1 MPRCPKGTRKNN
13 KTGLCEPIKNKKE
26 KIHTE
31 TEILSPQNLIK
42 TTTKVSRCPK
52 GTRKNSKTG
61 LCEPIKNKKE
71 KIYTEIL
78 SPKNTTEKIV
88 KISSSTKSPRISS
101 LSSITSQM
109 VKSHSSTKSPKVT
122 TPLSI
127 KSPKVTSRSSTKSPK
142 VTSRSSTKSPKVT
155 TPVSIKSSKIVIH
168 SPQSKESIKIINQ
181 LPSNESI
188 KLVDPLQSNDSIK
201 VINPLSSYSKKIAA
215 FDLDDTLIN
224 TKSGKKLAK
233 EMTDW
238 KLMNDKV
245 KPKLQEL
252 VKNGYS
258 IIIFTNQ
265 KGIGKSGK
273 VDEFE
278 DKIKAIKDE
287 LGVNLTA
294 YVSLK
299 DDYNRKPFPGMFEYH
314 TSQHPVDKTHS
325 FYVGDAYSSVDAFSD
340 SDYKFALNN
349 KIPFYI
355 ADNYFKEENPT
366 PYTKDIK
373 SPIEPYYGKMDET
386 KLAEIN
392 KAKYIL
398 LVSPPA
404 SGKSTFCAK
413 YLPSH
418 LRLSKDDY
426 STPKLYK
433 NAVKDAVSQGKS
445 IVFDNTHATQKSRDE
460 IISMLPKNAEV
471 LYVVRNIPKD
481 IAMYLNRYR
490 YYTTHNESKYLPD
503 IAIHVWYKNY
513 EEPTGNVI
521 HLPLVIEDKIK
532 DVYV

>member
-1 MPRCPKGTRKNN
+1 MSSPKNATETIIQQMSSETIAKVIRCPKGTRKNK
-13 KTGLCEPIKNKKE
+13 KTGDCEDIKKE
-26 KIHTE
+26 KKDI
-31 TEILSPQNLIK
+31 S
-42 TTTKVSRCPK
+42 
-52 GTRKNSKTG
+52 
-61 LCEPIKNKKE
+61 
-71 KIYTEIL
+71 
-78 SPKNTTEKIV
+78 SPKNATETIAKM
-88 KISSSTKSPRISS
+88 S
-101 LSSITSQM
+101 
-109 VKSHSSTKSPKVT
+109 SPKNAT
-122 TPLSI
+122 ETIAKMP
-127 KSPKVTSRSSTKSPK
+127 SPKNATETIAKMSSPK
-142 VTSRSSTKSPKVT
+142 NATETIAKMPSPK
-155 TPVSIKSSKIVIH
+155 
-168 SPQSKESIKIINQ
+168 
-181 LPSNESI
+181 
-188 KLVDPLQSNDSIK
+188 NDTLK

-245 KPKLQEL
+245 KPKLQDL
-252 VKNGYS
+252 VKKGYS

-265 KGIGKSGK
+265 KGVGKSGK

-287 LGVNLTA
+287 LNINLTA

-314 TSQHPVDKTHS
+314 TSQHPIDKTHS

-355 ADNYFKEENPT
+355 ADNYFNEENPT
-366 PYTKDIK
+366 PYTIPIK
-373 SPIEPYYGKMDET
+373 SPLESYYGKMDET

-404 SGKSTFCAK
+404 SGKSTFCEK
-413 YLPSH
+413 YLPNH

-426 STPKLYK
+426 ASPKLYK
-433 NAVKDAVSQGKS
+433 NAVKDAVNQDKP

-471 LYVVRNIPKD
+471 LYLVRNIPKD

-490 YYTTHNESKYLPD
+490 YYTTRNESKYLPD

-521 HLPLVIEDKIK
+521 HLPLVIENKIK

>member
-1 MPRCPKGTRKNN
+1 MHRCPKGTRKNK
-13 KTGLCEPIKNKKE
+13 KTGDCEDIKKE
-26 KIHTE
+26 KKDTPSPKETIIQMPSP
-31 TEILSPQNLIK
+31 TEII
-42 TTTKVSRCPK
+42 TKVIRCPK
-52 GTRKNSKTG
+52 GTRKNKKTG
-61 LCEPIKNKKE
+61 ECEDIKKE
-71 KIYTEIL
+71 K
-78 SPKNTTEKIV
+78 KNTPSPIETITKIPSPTETITKIPSPTET
-88 KISSSTKSPRISS
+88 ITKMPSP
-101 LSSITSQM
+101 
-109 VKSHSSTKSPKVT
+109 TK
-122 TPLSI
+122 TPLS
-127 KSPKVTSRSSTKSPK
+127 
-142 VTSRSSTKSPKVT
+142 
-155 TPVSIKSSKIVIH
+155 
-168 SPQSKESIKIINQ
+168 SKET
-181 LPSNESI
+181 L
-188 KLVDPLQSNDSIK
+188 K

-252 VKNGYS
+252 VKKGYS

-265 KGIGKSGK
+265 KGVGKSGK
-273 VDEFE
+273 FSDFE

-287 LGVNLTA
+287 LGINLTA

-325 FYVGDAYSSVDAFSD
+325 FYVGDAYSDVEAFSD

-355 ADNYFKEENPT
+355 ADNYFNEENPT
-366 PYTKDIK
+366 PYTIPIK
-373 SPIEPYYGKMDET
+373 SPLESYYGKMDET
-386 KLAEIN
+386 KLAEIT
-392 KAKYIL
+392 KAKYVL

-404 SGKSTFCAK
+404 SGKSTFCEK
-413 YLPSH
+413 YLPNH

-426 STPKLYK
+426 ATPKLYK
-433 NAVKDAVSQGKS
+433 NAVKDAVNQGKS

-460 IISMLPKNAEV
+460 IIELLPKNTEV
-471 LYVVRNIPKD
+471 LYIVRNIPKD

-490 YYTTHNESKYLPD
+490 YYTTRNESKYLPD

-532 DVYV
+532 EVYV

>member
-1 MPRCPKGTRKNN
+1 MHRCPKGTRKNK
-13 KTGLCEPIKNKKE
+13 KTGDCEDIKKE
-26 KIHTE
+26 KKDTPSPKNITE
-31 TEILSPQNLIK
+31 TIIQMPSPKN
-42 TTTKVSRCPK
+42 TTETITKVIRCPK
-52 GTRKNSKTG
+52 GTRKNKKTG
-61 LCEPIKNKKE
+61 DCEDIKKE
-71 KIYTEIL
+71 KIDMPSPKNATEPITKMP
-78 SPKNTTEKIV
+78 SPKNTTESI
-88 KISSSTKSPRISS
+88 TKMPSPKNATETITKMP
-101 LSSITSQM
+101 LSS
-109 VKSHSSTKSPKVT
+109 
-122 TPLSI
+122 
-127 KSPKVTSRSSTKSPK
+127 
-142 VTSRSSTKSPKVT
+142 
-155 TPVSIKSSKIVIH
+155 
-168 SPQSKESIKIINQ
+168 KET
-181 LPSNESI
+181 L
-188 KLVDPLQSNDSIK
+188 K
-201 VINPLSSYSKKIAA
+201 VINPLSAYSKKIAA

-265 KGIGKSGK
+265 KGVGKSGK

-287 LGVNLTA
+287 LGINLTA

-314 TSQHPVDKTHS
+314 TSQYPVDKNHS
-325 FYVGDAYSSVDAFSD
+325 FYVGDAYSNVEAFSD

-366 PYTKDIK
+366 PYTKPIK
-373 SPIEPYYGKMDET
+373 SPLEPYYGKMDET

-398 LVSPPA
+398 LVSSPA
-404 SGKSTFCAK
+404 SGKSTFCEK
-413 YLPSH
+413 YLPNH
-418 LRLSKDDY
+418 LHLSKDDY
-426 STPKLYK
+426 ATPKLYK
-433 NAVKDAVSQGKS
+433 NAVKDAVNQDKP
-445 IVFDNTHATQKSRDE
+445 IVFDNTHANQKSRDE
-460 IISMLPKNAEV
+460 TISMLPKNAEV

-490 YYTTHNESKYLPD
+490 YYTSRNESKYLPD

-521 HLPLVIEDKIK
+521 HLPLIIESEIK
-532 DVYV
+532 DIYV

>member
-1 MPRCPKGTRKNN
+1 MP
-13 KTGLCEPIKNKKE
+13 
-26 KIHTE
+26 
-31 TEILSPQNLIK
+31 
-42 TTTKVSRCPK
+42 
-52 GTRKNSKTG
+52 
-61 LCEPIKNKKE
+61 
-71 KIYTEIL
+71 
-78 SPKNTTEKIV
+78 SPKNATETI
-88 KISSSTKSPRISS
+88 IQ
-101 LSSITSQM
+101 QM
-109 VKSHSSTKSPKVT
+109 PSPKNAT
-122 TPLSI
+122 ETIAKMP
-127 KSPKVTSRSSTKSPK
+127 SPK
-142 VTSRSSTKSPKVT
+142 
-155 TPVSIKSSKIVIH
+155 
-168 SPQSKESIKIINQ
+168 
-181 LPSNESI
+181 
-188 KLVDPLQSNDSIK
+188 NDTLK
-201 VINPLSSYSKKIAA
+201 VINPLSAYSKKIAA

-245 KPKLQEL
+245 KPKLQDL
-252 VKNGYS
+252 VKKGYS

-265 KGIGKSGK
+265 KGVGKSGK

-287 LGVNLTA
+287 LNINLTA

-314 TSQHPVDKTHS
+314 TSQHPIDKTHS

-355 ADNYFKEENPT
+355 ADNYFNEENPT
-366 PYTKDIK
+366 PYTIPIK
-373 SPIEPYYGKMDET
+373 SPLESYYGKMDET

-404 SGKSTFCAK
+404 SGKSTFCEK
-413 YLPSH
+413 YLPNH

-426 STPKLYK
+426 ASPKLYK
-433 NAVKDAVSQGKS
+433 NAVKDAVNQDKP

-471 LYVVRNIPKD
+471 LYLVRNIPKD

-490 YYTTHNESKYLPD
+490 YYTTRNESKYLPD

-521 HLPLVIEDKIK
+521 HLPLVIENKIK

>member
-1 MPRCPKGTRKNN
+1 MSSPKNITETIAKVIRCPKGTRKNK
-13 KTGLCEPIKNKKE
+13 KTGDCEDIKKE
-26 KIHTE
+26 KKDISSPKNATE
-31 TEILSPQNLIK
+31 TIAKMSSPKNATETIIQQMSSETIA
-42 TTTKVSRCPK
+42 KVIRCPK
-52 GTRKNSKTG
+52 GTRKNKKTG
-61 LCEPIKNKKE
+61 DCEDIKKE
-71 KIYTEIL
+71 KKDIS
-78 SPKNTTEKIV
+78 SPKNATETIATETIAKM
-88 KISSSTKSPRISS
+88 P
-101 LSSITSQM
+101 
-109 VKSHSSTKSPKVT
+109 SPKNAT
-122 TPLSI
+122 ETIAKMP
-127 KSPKVTSRSSTKSPK
+127 SPK
-142 VTSRSSTKSPKVT
+142 
-155 TPVSIKSSKIVIH
+155 
-168 SPQSKESIKIINQ
+168 
-181 LPSNESI
+181 
-188 KLVDPLQSNDSIK
+188 NDTLK

-245 KPKLQEL
+245 KPKLQDL
-252 VKNGYS
+252 VKKGYS

-265 KGIGKSGK
+265 KGVGKSGK

-287 LGVNLTA
+287 LNINLTA

-314 TSQHPVDKTHS
+314 TSQHPIDKTHS

-355 ADNYFKEENPT
+355 ADNYFNEENPT
-366 PYTKDIK
+366 PYTIPIK
-373 SPIEPYYGKMDET
+373 SPLESYYGKMDET

-404 SGKSTFCAK
+404 SGKSTFCEK
-413 YLPSH
+413 YLPNH

-426 STPKLYK
+426 ASPKLYK
-433 NAVKDAVSQGKS
+433 NAVKDAVNQDKP

-471 LYVVRNIPKD
+471 LYLVRNIPKD

-490 YYTTHNESKYLPD
+490 YYTTRNESKYLPD

-521 HLPLVIEDKIK
+521 HLPLVIENKIK